1 MRLDARTVAT
11 LRLDGKKDAIF
22 FDDTLRG
29 FGLRLRKGSGGK
41 TLSTWILQYRR
52 AGASRRFLIGPA
64 EALTPDA
71 ARAEAKK
78 ALAKIWQGGDP
89 QGDRVDQRDSDRL
102 TFRKAAEEYLATK
115 QRHLRPRSFIEASR
129 YLTARRYFG
138 VLHSMPLNDI
148 TRQDV
153 AAVIR
158 KIAHE
163 SSDLVAGQARAKV
176 SGLFTWCMQEGLLTG
191 ANPVV
196 GTRKPVANRP
206 RDRVLSDSELAA
218 IWKVCGD
225 DDFGKI
231 VTLCFLTGCRRT
243 EVGGMRWSEVDLDKG
258 VWVLPAERSKN
269 HRPHALPLMRMMR
282 EILDTVPHMASRDLL
297 FGSYSPKGFG
307 AWDEGKRA
315 LDERLA
321 GQVQPWKLHDIRRS
335 VATKMADIGVQ
346 PHIIEQIL
354 NHVSGHKAGPASIYN
369 KSSYER
375 EVKAA
380 LAQWHDHLR
389 TLVEGGERKVVNFP
403 QQTAS

>member
-1 MRLDARTVAT
+1 
-11 LRLDGKKDAIF
+11 
-22 FDDTLRG
+22 
-29 FGLRLRKGSGGK
+29 
-41 TLSTWILQYRR
+41 
-52 AGASRRFLIGPA
+52 
-64 EALTPDA
+64 
-71 ARAEAKK
+71 
-78 ALAKIWQGGDP
+78 
-89 QGDRVDQRDSDRL
+89 
-102 TFRKAAEEYLATK
+102 
-115 QRHLRPRSFIEASR
+115 
-129 YLTARRYFG
+129 
-138 VLHSMPLNDI
+138 
-148 TRQDV
+148 
-153 AAVIR
+153 
-158 KIAHE
+158 
-163 SSDLVAGQARAKV
+163 
-176 SGLFTWCMQEGLLTG
+176 
-191 ANPVV
+191 
-196 GTRKPVANRP
+196 
-206 RDRVLSDSELAA
+206 
-218 IWKVCGD
+218 
-225 DDFGKI
+225 
-231 VTLCFLTGCRRT
+231 
-243 EVGGMRWSEVDLDKG
+243 MRWSEVDLDKG

-354 NHVSGHKAGPASIYN
+354 NHVSGHKAGPAGIYN